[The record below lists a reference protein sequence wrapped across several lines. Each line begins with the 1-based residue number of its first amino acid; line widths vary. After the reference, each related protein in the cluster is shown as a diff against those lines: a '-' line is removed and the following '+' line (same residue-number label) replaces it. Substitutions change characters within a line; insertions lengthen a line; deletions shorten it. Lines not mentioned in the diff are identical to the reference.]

1 MHGILFFRPT
11 NIAAWESGYCAINV
25 APGSLVYQ
33 VKGDIALTKTLI
45 PDLRGCSV
53 RTQFDAETQATYLN
67 VVTASS
73 GLGFQLRPPVPET
86 FDSWLAALLC
96 WQPLRPKGIQNLK
109 TAKAQLSTVEER
121 SRVPHRQFSDSTIQ
135 PSTIV
140 IKVGQMLLWQTSKP
154 PPFSLRD
161 THAHHPA
168 NQDHFWRRVN
178 CTLKENGYFQLLAES
193 DSTLTSLIRLPLLF
207 RNAVQHLDS
216 SVLGEDYCIAI
227 YPEYHVQHH
236 SKLPQQPVFLALNSR
251 EHFEAWFVLLRAFTV
266 PELYGPD
273 PEGVE
278 DPSSPLEEERSGTSS
293 GKINIDGLFRVERT
307 LSIKIVEARI
317 KPAIHGE
324 FYSEVLLDRHV
335 RARSSTKKH
344 TSSVFWAEEFLFNDL
359 PSVVSNACILIKG
372 GNLAEREW
380 TMVAHGPWDISQTA
394 DPIAPSTDIEVMSH
408 DTVHGKLEIQLDSL
422 EQDRKAEKW
431 WPLIDHN
438 HRVVGDVLL
447 KIQLDET
454 VVLMQ
459 EEYSSL
465 SKLLHKFD
473 NGITTQ
479 IAQVLQSDLKQLSD
493 VFLDIFQVTDSV
505 IDWMIGLVDEEIDGI
520 YRDSQPTRMRF
531 SNRLHSNDSY
541 ESAENREVLVR
552 DLSRTATM
560 EANLLFRGNSIL
572 TKTLDAYMRRLGND
586 YLRNTIAAIIR
597 AIVESD
603 PDCEIDPARVRS
615 QDQLEANQENLMALT
630 RSIWQAII
638 ASASSCP
645 HKLRLIF
652 RHIRSCAED
661 RYGSFI
667 RTVGYTSVSGFLF
680 LRLFCPA
687 LLNPKLFGL
696 LDGMYRL
703 FPDLGCMT
711 DRVSPDIPP
720 ERARRT
726 LTLIAKTLIG
736 LANMQKFGSKEAWME
751 PMNRF
756 LLTATPEFRTFID
769 QICSVSTSSTNNH
782 INPQYATPIQILER
796 LPATS
801 REGALSLPYLLD
813 SAKLFAQVVNL
824 WASSCPPNFV
834 ETGVDESVRA
844 FHEIC
849 MTLYDRTQECLETA
863 EQAGRPEQDL
873 QPKWERLLVE
883 QPSMLNVRESVEQ
896 VASPIEDDEV
906 TALPQTQMRHVSSRS
921 VSGANS
927 YFPLIPTMQRS
938 PVLSDKDSFADRRT
952 DQRVKPRSTATT
964 SNNSSTI
971 SFDGSDEQHTR
982 SAPSSREGPGKA
994 RFKWKGPGNLPVR
1007 RKPPQ
1012 EE

>member
-11 NIAAWESGYCAINV
+11 NVAAWESGYCAINV

-33 VKGDIALTKTLI
+33 VKGDIALKKTLI

-109 TAKAQLSTVEER
+109 TAKAQLSTVDER
-121 SRVPHRQFSDSTIQ
+121 SRATHRQFSDSTIQ
-135 PSTIV
+135 PSTTV

-161 THAHHPA
+161 AHAHQPA
-168 NQDHFWRRVN
+168 TQDHFWRRVN

-193 DSTLTSLIRLPLLF
+193 DPTLTSLIRLPLLF

-216 SVLGEDYCIAI
+216 SVLGEEFCIAI
-227 YPEYHVQHH
+227 YPQYHVQHN

-273 PEGVE
+273 PEGEE
-278 DPSSPLEEERSGTSS
+278 DMQTPLEEARSGTSS
-293 GKINIDGLFRVERT
+293 GKNDMNGLFRVERT
-307 LSIKIVEARI
+307 LSIRIVEARI
-317 KPAIHGE
+317 KPRIHGD

-335 RARSSTKKH
+335 RARTSTKSH
-344 TSSVFWAEEFLFNDL
+344 TSSVFWAEEFTFNDL
-359 PSVVSNACILIKG
+359 PPVVSNVCILIKG
-372 GNLAEREW
+372 GNPAEREW
-380 TMVAHGPWDISQTA
+380 TMVAHGPWDISHTA
-394 DPIAPSTDIEVMSH
+394 DPDTASTDIEVMSH
-408 DTVHGKLEIQLDSL
+408 DTVHGRLEIQLDSL

-431 WPLIDHN
+431 WPLLDHN

-447 KIQLDET
+447 KIQLEET

-459 EEYSSL
+459 KEYSTL
-465 SKLLHKFD
+465 SKLLHNFD
-473 NGITTQ
+473 NGVTTQ
-479 IAQVLQSDLKQLSD
+479 IAQVLQSDLKQLAD

-505 IDWMIGLVDEEIDGI
+505 SDWMIGLVDEEIDGI
-520 YRDSQPTRMRF
+520 YRDTQPTRMRF
-531 SNRLHSNDSY
+531 TNRLHSNDSY

-572 TKTLDAYMRRLGND
+572 TKALDAHMRRLGSD
-586 YLRNTIAAIIR
+586 YLRDTVAEVIKE
-597 AIVESD
+597 IVESD
-603 PDCEIDPARVRS
+603 PECEIDPARVRS

-630 RSIWQAII
+630 RSIWQAIVE
-638 ASASSCP
+638 SASRCP

-680 LRLFCPA
+680 LRLICPA

-696 LDGMYRL
+696 LE
-703 FPDLGCMT
+703 
-711 DRVSPDIPP
+711 DIPP
-720 ERARRT
+720 ERPRRT
-726 LTLIAKTLIG
+726 LTLIAKSLIG

-756 LLTATPEFRTFID
+756 LLTAMPEFKNFID
-769 QICSVSTSSTNNH
+769 QICSVDASTTDH
-782 INPQYATPIQILER
+782 HVNPQYVTPVQILER

-813 SAKLFAQVVNL
+813 SSKLFSQVVNL
-824 WASSCPPNFV
+824 WVNNCPPNFV
-834 ETGVDESVRA
+834 ETGVDENVKT
-844 FHEIC
+844 FHETC
-849 MTLYDRTQECLETA
+849 MSLHDRTKECLDTA

-873 QPKWERLLVE
+873 QPKWERLLAE
-883 QPSMLNVRESVEQ
+883 QPSMLNVQGLSEE
-896 VASPIEDDEV
+896 VASPVDDEEV
-906 TALPQTQMRHVSSRS
+906 TALPQTQMRHVSSKS
-921 VSGANS
+921 VPGGNG
-927 YFPLIPTMQRS
+927 YFPLIPTVQRS
-938 PVLSDKDSFADRRT
+938 PVLSEKEALSDRRAAT
-952 DQRVKPRSTATT
+952 DQRHMTKPRSTATT

-971 SFDGSDEQHTR
+971 SFDGLEEQHTR
-982 SAPSSREGPGKA
+982 SAPSSRDGSGKA
-994 RFKWKGPGNLPVR
+994 RFKWKGGGTLPVR
-1007 RKPPQ
+1007 RKDLQ
-1012 EE
+1012 E

>member
-1 MHGILFFRPT
+1 MSSHSRGDDRKRTDALNTNSKKVKRRSIKRSSADRQGIVFSDSEPDTAIRIVTPEPRTVSARKPQSRGSEEPRSPKSKSRIRREHSASVSNTDDEGAIENRRKDRPLNTGDLPSDVSPSSLVSRTRQRLGSLAASSAFTSRPVDFFNSIGYPSVSQSPPLPNEKTRQRLSRTPRRSFSANTALDLNTMGAQSPASLSTDSTRILQLMKITCGRMHGILFFRPT
-11 NIAAWESGYCAINV
+11 DVAAWESGYCAINV

-53 RTQFDAETQATYLN
+53 RTQYDAETQATYLN

-109 TAKAQLSTVEER
+109 TAKAQLSTVDER
-121 SRVPHRQFSDSTIQ
+121 SRVAHRQFSDSTIQ
-135 PSTIV
+135 PSTTV

-161 THAHHPA
+161 AQAHHPA
-168 NQDHFWRRVN
+168 TQDHFWRRVN
-178 CTLKENGYFQLLAES
+178 CTLKENGYFQLLAGS

-216 SVLGEDYCIAI
+216 SVLGEEYCIAI

-236 SKLPQQPVFLALNSR
+236 SKLPQQPIFLALNSR

-273 PEGVE
+273 PELE

-293 GKINIDGLFRVERT
+293 GKINTDGLFRVERT
-307 LSIKIVEARI
+307 LLVKIFEARI
-317 KPAIHGE
+317 KPPIHGE
-324 FYSEVLLDRHV
+324 FYSEILLDRHV
-335 RARSSTKKH
+335 RARSSTKRH
-344 TSSVFWAEEFLFNDL
+344 TSSVFWAEEFTFNDL
-359 PSVVSNACILIKG
+359 PPVISNVCILIKG

-394 DPIAPSTDIEVMSH
+394 DPEAPSADIEVMSH

-431 WPLIDHN
+431 WTLLDHN

-447 KIQLDET
+447 KIQLDEN

-459 EEYSSL
+459 NEYSGL
-465 SKLLHKFD
+465 SKLLHNFD

-493 VFLDIFQVTDSV
+493 IFLDIFQVTDSV
-505 IDWMIGLVDEEIDGI
+505 IDWMVGLVDEEIDGI

-572 TKTLDAYMRRLGND
+572 TKALDAHMRRLGSD
-586 YLRNTIAAIIR
+586 YLRNTIAETVR

-630 RSIWQAII
+630 RSIWQGII
-638 ASASSCP
+638 ASASWSP
-645 HKLRLIF
+645 PKLRLIF

-680 LRLFCPA
+680 LRLICPA

-696 LDGMYRL
+696 LDGMYR
-703 FPDLGCMT
+703 F
-711 DRVSPDIPP
+711 
-720 ERARRT
+720 
-726 LTLIAKTLIG
+726 
-736 LANMQKFGSKEAWME
+736 
-751 PMNRF
+751 
-756 LLTATPEFRTFID
+756 
-769 QICSVSTSSTNNH
+769 
-782 INPQYATPIQILER
+782 
-796 LPATS
+796 
-801 REGALSLPYLLD
+801 
-813 SAKLFAQVVNL
+813 SAQ
-824 WASSCPPNFV
+824 S
-834 ETGVDESVRA
+834 
-844 FHEIC
+844 
-849 MTLYDRTQECLETA
+849 
-863 EQAGRPEQDL
+863 
-873 QPKWERLLVE
+873 
-883 QPSMLNVRESVEQ
+883 
-896 VASPIEDDEV
+896 
-906 TALPQTQMRHVSSRS
+906 
-921 VSGANS
+921 
-927 YFPLIPTMQRS
+927 
-938 PVLSDKDSFADRRT
+938 
-952 DQRVKPRSTATT
+952 
-964 SNNSSTI
+964 
-971 SFDGSDEQHTR
+971 
-982 SAPSSREGPGKA
+982 
-994 RFKWKGPGNLPVR
+994 
-1007 RKPPQ
+1007 
-1012 EE
+1012 